1 MGHSRSEIHM
11 PIVVDICRDLFV
23 GAVPDED

>member
-11 PIVVDICRDLFV
+11 PIVVDICRELFV
-23 GAVPDED
+23 GAVLEED